1 MAISLVLHPLRRADG
16 SATYTH
22 AASKTTIL
30 CGVNFPTEA
39 PARSS
44 LPEECCVEVNV
55 RAHNGVGQV
64 KERHLE
70 WLVAD
75 ALRSVVLLETYPRM
89 MLQVTLQLVS
99 QARDEQA
106 VSGGGGGQGESYLP
120 ALAGLVNAAVAG
132 CLDAGVSMRCSVV
145 ATTVAVM
152 AGSGELKVDPG
163 VKDLQKTTSLHV
175 FGFSAVGE
183 LVLVESEGVFT
194 FDEWER
200 LEARARTVCLGS
212 GGGSGHMT
220 MVVDSDLDGAD
231 KSLLD
236 IVRGSIEARV
246 MADERWR
253 GGGAVHP
260 RGASTGKA

>member
-22 AASKTTIL
+22 AATKTTIL

-132 CLDAGVSMRCSVV
+132 CLDAGVGMRCSVV

-152 AGSGELKVDPG
+152 AG
-163 VKDLQKTTSLHV
+163 
-175 FGFSAVGE
+175 
-183 LVLVESEGVFT
+183 
-194 FDEWER
+194 
-200 LEARARTVCLGS
+200 
-212 GGGSGHMT
+212 GGGLR
-220 MVVDSDLDGAD
+220 VD
-231 KSLLD
+231 
-236 IVRGSIEARV
+236 
-246 MADERWR
+246 
-253 GGGAVHP
+253 
-260 RGASTGKA
+260 RGAKALHQATRLPVVGLA